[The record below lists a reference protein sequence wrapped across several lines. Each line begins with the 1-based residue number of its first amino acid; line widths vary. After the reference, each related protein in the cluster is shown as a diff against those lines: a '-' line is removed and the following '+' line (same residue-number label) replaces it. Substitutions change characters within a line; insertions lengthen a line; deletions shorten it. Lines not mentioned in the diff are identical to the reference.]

1 MGDIEIINRGTWI
14 DKVAY
19 EIINREK
26 KLGRDLS
33 IIKTESGLGASG
45 IPHVGSM
52 ADAVRAY
59 VVTLALRDM
68 GYNSVSIA
76 FSDDMDGL
84 RSIPQGLPKWLE
96 DYLLM
101 PVSMIPDPFEC
112 HSSYGE
118 HMSSLLRESLD
129 MAGIEYVHYS
139 AREVYRKG
147 MLVKEI
153 DEILRNADKA
163 GEIIYEETGQEKY
176 LNILPYYVVCEKC
189 GRIYT
194 TVVTEYDPKR
204 KMVKYECVGAEIKGR
219 WYDGCGH
226 EGWVKIDSDKG
237 KLVWKVEFAAR
248 WRALDIRFEAYGKDI
263 ADSVRVNDRVSR
275 EILGFE
281 PPYHIRYEMFLDEA
295 GRKITKSRGNVF
307 TPQVWYRYGSPE
319 SLILFL
325 LKRFIGTR
333 RVKLE
338 TIVYMM
344 RELDYYRDVY
354 HGKIKIE
361 NPMKLARMRGLIEYT
376 YKLGPVPP
384 VVVPY
389 EVILSLAEVA
399 PEGKEREFILKRL
412 DKYGYK
418 YKPDDVEE
426 LIEYAVNWVREVGK
440 PPLYEAEIELEP
452 VYQEALK
459 KFIEEIND
467 LSDGEEIQSVIFKT
481 AREYNIPIK
490 EFFKTLYIIISGR
503 EYGPRLGP
511 LIADIGV
518 NKVVETIK
526 KKLNI

>member
-1 MGDIEIINRGTWI
+1 MAEELIGRGTWV

-19 EIINREK
+19 EVIEREK
-26 KLGRDLS
+26 RLGRKLD

-59 VVTLALRDM
+59 IVSLALRDM
-68 GYNSVSIA
+68 GYNSINIA

-84 RSIPQGLPKWLE
+84 RRIPHGLPSWLE

-101 PVSMIPDPFEC
+101 PVSKIPDPDGC
-112 HSSYGE
+112 HESYGE
-118 HMSSLLRESLD
+118 HMSSLLKEALD
-129 MAGIEYVHYS
+129 KAGIEYVHYS
-139 AREVYRKG
+139 AHDIYKRGVLKD
-147 MLVKEI
+147 EI
-153 DEILRNADKA
+153 DIILKNHKKV

-176 LNILPYYVVCEKC
+176 LHSLPYYVICEKC

-194 TVVTEYDPKR
+194 TVVTDYDPKH
-204 KMVKYECVGAEIKGR
+204 KMVKYKCVGAEIKGR
-219 WYDGCGH
+219 WHEGCGH
-226 EGWVKIDSDKG
+226 EGWVKIDRDQG
-237 KLVWKVEFAAR
+237 KLVWKAEFAAR

-263 ADSVRVNDRVSR
+263 ADSVRVNDRVAR

-281 PPYHIRYEMFLDEA
+281 PPYHVRYEMFLDEA

-338 TIVYMM
+338 TIVSMM

-354 HGKIKIE
+354 YGKIKIK
-361 NPMKLARMRGLIEYT
+361 NPFKLARIKGLIEYT
-376 YKLGPVPP
+376 YKLREVPP
-384 VVVPY
+384 VSVPY
-389 EVILSLAEVA
+389 EIILSLAEVA
-399 PEGKEREFILKRL
+399 PESVEKEFILKRL

-418 YKPDDVEE
+418 YNLGEVEK
-426 LIEYAVNWVREVGK
+426 LIMYAINWVKEVGK
-440 PPLYEAEIELEP
+440 PPLYETEM
-452 VYQEALK
+452 
-459 KFIEEIND
+459 EINEAYKTA
-467 LSDGEEIQSVIFKT
+467 LQQFITKIENLTDGEKIQSKIFET
-481 AREYNIPIK
+481 ARENNIPVK
-490 EFFKTLYIIISGR
+490 EFFKTLYLIVTGR

-518 NKVVETIK
+518 DKVIRTIK
-526 KKLNI
+526 TKID